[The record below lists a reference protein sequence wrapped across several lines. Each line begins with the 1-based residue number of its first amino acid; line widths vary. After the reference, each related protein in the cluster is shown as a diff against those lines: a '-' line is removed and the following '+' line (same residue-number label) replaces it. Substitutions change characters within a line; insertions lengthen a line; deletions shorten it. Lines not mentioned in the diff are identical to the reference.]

1 MIRHSER
8 ASHRRSPAIRTMACS
23 CRSLMRKFE
32 TVAALLRPILY
43 MEIASGWNHVPVS
56 LTAIPEKI
64 MERPY
69 METRRMALTL
79 RQTSIRFVIT
89 LLGVAGAL
97 SLTGCGNFFECE
109 GKPACPSTGT
119 GTPGTASGDYAYI
132 SNNSSNADDLSVYD
146 VSTGAPDPLSN
157 SPISLGYVPNA
168 MVINPAGTLMFVSN
182 PATGV
187 IASYSISSSG
197 ALSNGT
203 TQANQIVTAMAISPD
218 NDYLYALDLT
228 TDGAILAFYAIG
240 SNGSLTAA
248 SNPSVPLPISNTTTL
263 GASIAIAPSGSNYL
277 VVTLGT
283 SGDVIV
289 PLANDQLNTAIN
301 MQTITFTSNGT
312 GDYGAAIDSNNNVY
326 FTRTNSVAAY
336 TVASNGSKATLVGTT
351 PTGQGDHA
359 ILLTGNYLY
368 TANSGD
374 STISGFSFTSGG
386 VLTSLGAAY
395 TAPTSV
401 GALGVDNKG
410 TYLVASGYNS
420 TAGTMV
426 YTIGSTG
433 ALTASKTTAATGTSV
448 ANPTV
453 VIAMTP

>member
-1 MIRHSER
+1 
-8 ASHRRSPAIRTMACS
+8 MACS
-23 CRSLMRKFE
+23 CRSLTRKCE
-32 TVAALLRPILY
+32 TVAALIRPTLY
-43 MEIASGWNHVPVS
+43 MEIAVVWDHVPVS
-56 LTAIPEKI
+56 STAIPEKI

-79 RQTSIRFVIT
+79 RQTPIRFVIA

-97 SLTGCGNFFECE
+97 SLTGCGNFFQCE

-119 GTPGTASGDYAYI
+119 PGTNSGDYAYI

-157 SPISLGYVPNA
+157 SPISLGYIPNA
-168 MVINPAGTLMFVSN
+168 MVINPAGTFMFVSN

-187 IASYSISSSG
+187 IESYSISSSG

-203 TQANQIVTAMAISPD
+203 TQVTQIVTAMAISSD
-218 NDYLYALDLT
+218 GDYLYALDVT
-228 TDGAILAFYAIG
+228 TEGSILAFYAIG
-240 SNGSLTAA
+240 ANGSLTAA
-248 SNPSVPLPISNTTTL
+248 SNPNTQLPISNTTTL
-263 GASIAIAPSGSNYL
+263 GASIAVAPSGSNSNYL

-283 SGDVIV
+283 AGDVIV
-289 PLANDQLNTAIN
+289 PLANDQLNTAIGF
-301 MQTITFTSNGT
+301 QTITFTTSGT
-312 GDYGAAIDSNNNVY
+312 GDYGAAIDTNNNVY
-326 FTRTNSVAAY
+326 FARTNSVAVYA
-336 TVASNGSKATLVGTT
+336 VASNGSKGTLVGTT

-359 ILLTGNYLY
+359 IVLTGNYLY

-395 TAPTSV
+395 AAPTTV
-401 GALGVDNKG
+401 GALGIDNKK

-420 TAGTMV
+420 TSGTMV
-426 YTIGSTG
+426 YAIGSTG
-433 ALTASKTTAATGTSV
+433 ALTASKTTAATGTSTV
-448 ANPTV
+448 TPV